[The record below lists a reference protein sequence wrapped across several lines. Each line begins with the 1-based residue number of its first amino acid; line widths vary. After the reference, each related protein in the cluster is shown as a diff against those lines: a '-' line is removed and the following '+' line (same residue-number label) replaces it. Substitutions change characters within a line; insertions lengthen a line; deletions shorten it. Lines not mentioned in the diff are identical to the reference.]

1 MTTKPILVLGGT
13 GKTGRRVVRRLT
25 ELGIPAR
32 AASRSGVGGQ
42 RFDWNDDTTWAPAL
56 DGVSG
61 VYVVQLD
68 GGPAGL
74 TRSFAERAVDA
85 GAERLVLLSARGV
98 DTPGYYG
105 EATETSE
112 GFLDSEAAVRDSG
125 VAWTVLRPG
134 WFAQNFDEG
143 FFNDSVLAGEVR
155 LPAGDGAASWIDVE
169 DIADVAV
176 AALTGDGHAGRTY
189 ELSGPAPVTLPEAL
203 GLIEQATGRTAR
215 YTPLT
220 AAAFVAE
227 LVADGVSKAE
237 AELWAA
243 ALHPVER
250 GFERKVSDG
259 VRQALGREARSFA
272 EYVKSAAAQGAWT
285 KVPA

>member
-13 GKTGRRVVRRLT
+13 GKTGRRVARGLT

-32 AASRSGVGGQ
+32 AASRSATGGQ

-61 VYVVQLD
+61 VYVVQFD

-74 TRSFAERAVDA
+74 TRAFAERAVDA

-105 EATETSE
+105 EDTAASE

-189 ELSGPAPVTLPEAL
+189 ELSGPAPVTMAEAL
-203 GLIEQATGRTAR
+203 GLIEQATGRKAR

-220 AAAFVAE
+220 AAEFVAE
-227 LVADGVSKAE
+227 LVADGVPKAE
-237 AELWAA
+237 AELWTA

-250 GFERKVSDG
+250 GFEQKVSDG
-259 VRQALGREARSFA
+259 VREALGREARSFA
-272 EYVKSAAAQGAWT
+272 EFVTSAAAQGAWT
-285 KVPA
+285 KGPA